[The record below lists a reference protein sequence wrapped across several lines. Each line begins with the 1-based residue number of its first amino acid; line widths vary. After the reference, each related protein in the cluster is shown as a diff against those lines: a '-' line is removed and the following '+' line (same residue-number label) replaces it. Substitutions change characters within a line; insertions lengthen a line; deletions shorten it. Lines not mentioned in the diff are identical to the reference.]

1 MIQVLVL
8 EPKAT
13 TSEPKIAARAVMAP
27 EPEDN
32 IGTALIS
39 CSASSE
45 QTSLADIRSKR
56 KAVVVLWHSTC
67 KKQTRGEHGKECA
80 KHEDSN
86 TVAEYEF
93 TGRPKK
99 KAKWYDNQRR
109 HETEQKHKTS
119 NA

>member
-8 EPKAT
+8 EPKAP

-67 KKQTRGEHGKECA
+67 KKQNARRTRKRRSQARGFQYSSWIRIHR
-80 KHEDSN
+80 S
-86 TVAEYEF
+86 
-93 TGRPKK
+93 PKK
-99 KAKWYDNQRR
+99 
-109 HETEQKHKTS
+109 TS
-119 NA
+119 QVV